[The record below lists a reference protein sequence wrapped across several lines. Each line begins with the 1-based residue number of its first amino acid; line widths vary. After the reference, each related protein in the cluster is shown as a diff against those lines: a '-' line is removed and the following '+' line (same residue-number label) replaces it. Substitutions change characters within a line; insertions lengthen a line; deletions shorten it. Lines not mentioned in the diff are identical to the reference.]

1 MPVVKGGAVKKKV
14 ATAEEIMRVEAEVKQ
29 KKRDR
34 RGPLR
39 RFLDR
44 LPVWWRELN
53 ENNTSLYLFHERS
66 RVRRAA
72 WRLIRW
78 KWFDRIVIAAIF
90 INCAFLAM
98 YDPLSPADSS
108 WNRMLD
114 LAELAFTFFFAVEFL
129 VQIVARNFL
138 IGPGAYLKNP
148 WFALDF
154 VIVITGLISFFAV
167 LVGMGGGGNVSG
179 IRTLRTLRPLKTITG
194 FPGMQVIVSTILDSV
209 KLVASALVLLVWL
222 FFIFGVVGIDQY
234 AGKLTHRC
242 YSDPGGIALVQEE
255 TNSPCDPFG
264 VGRACSPA
272 EFCLN
277 SGEAP
282 NHGYTNFDDI
292 AWSSLTVFQTLTRR
306 GWWHVMEQLED
317 ATGNAVVAKLFF
329 TLVVVFGS
337 FFAASLVTAVIV
349 AEYAKVSVLEEKTG
363 ARAESK
369 EMRLMFRRLNRTPW
383 YVKTKR
389 FFAERWTYQRPFRA
403 LVRHPRFDTFVTLLI
418 LVSTAAMAAEHH
430 GMDPE
435 HASLLETAN
444 TLMTLAFALEMV
456 LKLIGLGVVE
466 YSSDRF
472 NRFDAFIVVVGLVEL
487 AGAGAGISALRA
499 LRLLRVLRSLKIL
512 RRFRRM
518 RVLMEN
524 VARGV
529 GAMRDFLLV
538 LFLFL
543 FIFTILGMQLFG
555 GSDEFAGERKN
566 FDSFWN
572 SFLIVF
578 EVLTASDW
586 QKVMWRA
593 MRGTGASASA
603 FFVAWIFVGH
613 FIFLDLLLAI
623 LTFNFSRETE
633 DERLEREEREH
644 LETETTGGEKR
655 GLDKTAGGEVVM
667 DRMIRRK
674 NRKFADQAD
683 AMRRWLRET
692 DQMYGYDPISDT
704 DSDEEAAEEK
714 RIRREARELE
724 DLAYVDDDDAAKR
737 DDDDHDD
744 ADDGADEKSF
754 DIDRVDPRARLS
766 TTIKSGVT
774 IPTTLDQIEAATRNT
789 IRVHGSARPLDAFR
803 KAARTAVLAQRFAGD
818 RWNAS
823 SNPDPTSTAADGDAL
838 DVDAVDIEGLDGKAL
853 EDEVLRRDAVKT
865 EEARRRRMS
874 MVSRLLTRK
883 KTKREAA
890 EEEAAAQAAAGS
902 RRNLLDNPVDARA
915 IEEENV
921 LGHLVTDSLARAE
934 ARGTLTK
941 EELARRMGW
950 DDFLDAVEEED
961 EREDERDSHLDDGA
975 SSLTGGSSI
984 GFGSA
989 AASRFG
995 FGALAGLAAFTK
1007 DLNLTAVAQWGSWS
1021 PCTDRALAA

>member
-1 MPVVKGGAVKKKV
+1 
-14 ATAEEIMRVEAEVKQ
+14 
-29 KKRDR
+29 
-34 RGPLR
+34 
-39 RFLDR
+39 
-44 LPVWWRELN
+44 
-53 ENNTSLYLFHERS
+53 
-66 RVRRAA
+66 
-72 WRLIRW
+72 
-78 KWFDRIVIAAIF
+78 
-90 INCAFLAM
+90 
-98 YDPLSPADSS
+98 
-108 WNRMLD
+108 
-114 LAELAFTFFFAVEFL
+114 
-129 VQIVARNFL
+129 
-138 IGPGAYLKNP
+138 
-148 WFALDF
+148 
-154 VIVITGLISFFAV
+154 
-167 LVGMGGGGNVSG
+167 
-179 IRTLRTLRPLKTITG
+179 
-194 FPGMQVIVSTILDSV
+194 
-209 KLVASALVLLVWL
+209 
-222 FFIFGVVGIDQY
+222 
-234 AGKLTHRC
+234 
-242 YSDPGGIALVQEE
+242 
-255 TNSPCDPFG
+255 
-264 VGRACSPA
+264 
-272 EFCLN
+272 
-277 SGEAP
+277 
-282 NHGYTNFDDI
+282 
-292 AWSSLTVFQTLTRR
+292 
-306 GWWHVMEQLED
+306 MEQLED

-472 NRFDAFIVVVGLVEL
+472 NRFDAFIVVVGVVEL

-555 GSDEFAGERKN
+555 GSDGFAGERKN

-692 DQMYGYDPISDT
+692 DQMYGDDPISDT
-704 DSDEEAAEEK
+704 DSDDDAAEEK

-724 DLAYVDDDDAAKR
+724 ELAYVDDDDAAKR

-766 TTIKSGVT
+766 TTIKSGVA
-774 IPTTLDQIEAATRNT
+774 IPTTRDQLEAATRNT

-865 EEARRRRMS
+865 EER
-874 MVSRLLTRK
+874 
-883 KTKREAA
+883 
-890 EEEAAAQAAAGS
+890 
-902 RRNLLDNPVDARA
+902 VDG
-915 IEEENV
+915 E
-921 LGHLVTDSLARAE
+921 
-934 ARGTLTK
+934 
-941 EELARRMGW
+941 
-950 DDFLDAVEEED
+950 
-961 EREDERDSHLDDGA
+961 
-975 SSLTGGSSI
+975 
-984 GFGSA
+984 
-989 AASRFG
+989 
-995 FGALAGLAAFTK
+995 
-1007 DLNLTAVAQWGSWS
+1007 
-1021 PCTDRALAA
+1021 

>member
-1 MPVVKGGAVKKKV
+1 MIVEARSVASWTASQCGGASS
-14 ATAEEIMRVEAEVKQ
+14 TRTTP
-29 KKRDR
+29 RCT
-34 RGPLR
+34 
-39 RFLDR
+39 
-44 LPVWWRELN
+44 LPRAL
-53 ENNTSLYLFHERS
+53 S
-66 RVRRAA
+66 VRRAA

-167 LVGMGGGGNVSG
+167 LVGMSGGGNVSG

-255 TNSPCDPFG
+255 TNSAIPSG
-264 VGRACSPA
+264 SSLGSPA

-329 TLVVVFGS
+329 TLVAFGS
-337 FFAASLVTAVIV
+337 LQGHSSTGVIA
-349 AEYAKVSVLEEKTG
+349 AEYAKVRCSKKRRGRGGV
-363 ARAESK
+363 K
-369 EMRLMFRRLNRTPW
+369 EMRLMFRRLNRTP
-383 YVKTKR
+383 VR
-389 FFAERWTYQRPFRA
+389 QDEAFLRRA
-403 LVRHPRFDTFVTLLI
+403 VDVPATASSAGGHPRFDTFVTLLI

-435 HASLLETAN
+435 HASLLETAY
-444 TLMTLAFALEMV
+444 TLLSLAFALEMV

-555 GSDEFAGERKN
+555 GSDGFAGERKN

-593 MRGTGASASA
+593 MRGTGAAGRCA
-603 FFVAWIFVGH
+603 FRRWIFVGH

-655 GLDKTAGGEVVM
+655 GSTRPQGRRSGDGSHDPQEPQVCRSGG
-667 DRMIRRK
+667 RHAPR
-674 NRKFADQAD
+674 AC
-683 AMRRWLRET
+683 ET
-692 DQMYGYDPISDT
+692 DQMYGDDPISDT
-704 DSDEEAAEEK
+704 DSDDDAAEEK
-714 RIRREARELE
+714 GFDAKRASWKSWRTSTTTTRQRETTTITTTPTTAPTKSRSTSIAWTPARASRPRLRAASPSQPRGINSRRRRETPYACTGARGRWTRSE
-724 DLAYVDDDDAAKR
+724 KR
-737 DDDDHDD
+737 R
-744 ADDGADEKSF
+744 GRRCWRSVSRG
-754 DIDRVDPRARLS
+754 IGGTRARTRTRRRPRRTATHS
-766 TTIKSGVT
+766 TSTRWTSRVSMGKRSRT
-774 IPTTLDQIEAATRNT
+774 RCFAATR
-789 IRVHGSARPLDAFR
+789 
-803 KAARTAVLAQRFAGD
+803 
-818 RWNAS
+818 
-823 SNPDPTSTAADGDAL
+823 
-838 DVDAVDIEGLDGKAL
+838 
-853 EDEVLRRDAVKT
+853 
-865 EEARRRRMS
+865 
-874 MVSRLLTRK
+874 
-883 KTKREAA
+883 
-890 EEEAAAQAAAGS
+890 
-902 RRNLLDNPVDARA
+902 
-915 IEEENV
+915 
-921 LGHLVTDSLARAE
+921 
-934 ARGTLTK
+934 
-941 EELARRMGW
+941 
-950 DDFLDAVEEED
+950 
-961 EREDERDSHLDDGA
+961 
-975 SSLTGGSSI
+975 
-984 GFGSA
+984 
-989 AASRFG
+989 
-995 FGALAGLAAFTK
+995 
-1007 DLNLTAVAQWGSWS
+1007 
-1021 PCTDRALAA
+1021 